1 MNYFVTGTE
10 GLLRGLFVQ
19 QLMSRQHY
27 LYVLVRE
34 SSRDRFAALRAR
46 IPSLAS
52 LRIIPVYGDIT
63 APNMGLSANDL
74 ELLKGNV
81 DQFFHFTTVY
91 DIDLDEPTQVKLN
104 IVGTTNAIRVAQT
117 IQAACFHHVSPLA
130 GKQLFR
136 ETYSDDMVNE
146 TDEVAPP
153 YFRSDQESEQVVRL
167 HCNIPYRIHRPT
179 VVPGVPRTTDIDG
192 IHGIY
197 DPAKTIH

>member
-27 LYVLVRE
+27 IYVLVRE

-153 YFRSDQESEQVVRL
+153 IFARTRNQSRWCGYTAIS
-167 HCNIPYRIHRPT
+167 PT
-179 VVPGVPRTTDIDG
+179 VSTDRQ
-192 IHGIY
+192 
-197 DPAKTIH
+197 